1 MKKSTVFLLISAF
14 AFVSAK
20 ADVLLSQDFEGLTD
34 ISESG
39 WTVVGDDRA
48 EQDWW
53 KLTSKSSAISGEASV
68 TAGGYHDLP
77 ATEQCLVRTDVTLGE
92 DDYKLQF
99 LWGGASASYAISQSQ
114 YDFQVRVQV
123 VGEDSVSYT
132 HLTLP
137 TILRV

>member
-53 KLTSKSSAISGEASV
+53 KLTSKTSAISGEASV
-68 TAGGYHDLP
+68 TAGGFHN
-77 ATEQCLVRTDVTLGE
+77 
-92 DDYKLQF
+92 
-99 LWGGASASYAISQSQ
+99 
-114 YDFQVRVQV
+114 
-123 VGEDSVSYT
+123 
-132 HLTLP
+132 
-137 TILRV
+137 